1 MKNEIVKLSDLQ
13 PDNHNANRGTER
25 GRALLEKSL
34 QQYGAGR
41 SILLDKNGRI
51 IAGNKTAQTAGE
63 IGIEDVILVRTKGN
77 QLVAVLR
84 EDLDL
89 DEEAA
94 RMLAYAD
101 NRVGQLSLEFAPDIL
116 LQDKNDG
123 LPLGEFW
130 FDWELQS
137 LSSDSDVNHYAGL
150 PEFDQKSISDNKIS
164 VYFEDDV
171 GRKTLAELLGQS
183 ITPDTKF
190 IWFPKNAKPKRQDVH
205 TMKVINE
212 S

>member
-1 MKNEIVKLSDLQ
+1 MEIVKLSDLQ
-13 PDNHNANRGTER
+13 PDDHNANSGTER

-41 SILLDKNGRI
+41 SILVDKNGHI
-51 IAGNKTAQTAGE
+51 IAGNKTAETAGE

-77 QLVAVLR
+77 QLVAVMR

-101 NRVGQLSLEFAPDIL
+101 NRVGQIDLQFDADVL
-116 LQDKNDG
+116 LADKDSG

-130 FDWELQS
+130 FEDELTS
-137 LSSDSDVNHYAGL
+137 VLAGIGIAPDFSPVGADEQPRL
-150 PEFDQKSISDNKIS
+150 DQKN
-164 VYFEDDV
+164 
-171 GRKTLAELLGQS
+171 
-183 ITPDTKF
+183 P
-190 IWFPKNAKPKRQDVH
+190 
-205 TMKVINE
+205 VICPHCGLNIHDEPE

>member
-1 MKNEIVKLSDLQ
+1 MEVIKLSDLK
-13 PDNHNANRGTER
+13 PDDHNANLGTER

-51 IAGNKTAQTAGE
+51 IAGNKTAETAGE

-101 NRVGQLSLEFAPDIL
+101 NRVGQIDLQFDADVL
-116 LQDKNDG
+116 LADKNAG

-130 FDWELQS
+130 FDFELNSVQKYNELPQEWPEYDES
-137 LSSDSDVNHYAGL
+137 AADSVEYHECPNCNH
-150 PEFDQKSISDNKIS
+150 K
-164 VYFEDDV
+164 
-171 GRKTLAELLGQS
+171 
-183 ITPDTKF
+183 
-190 IWFPKNAKPKRQDVH
+190 WPK
-205 TMKVINE
+205 
-212 S
+212 